1 MCSIHS
7 YNCIAIAIRNCNY
20 LLYSI
25 STLSL
30 IYKGIGFPTRES
42 TSSPLFEHKTTQE
55 TDEMEDL
62 EVKMEASE
70 PQQTVRTPEPG
81 LQDVFDRIKTHF
93 PPAKVK
99 KIMQT
104 DEDIGKVSQATP
116 VIAGRSLEF
125 FIALLVKRS
134 SEVARQLGCKRIS
147 GEVMKETILTDEK
160 FDFLR
165 ENVCG
170 EAADQGQ
177 EDQEQDSPQED

>member
-1 MCSIHS
+1 
-7 YNCIAIAIRNCNY
+7 
-20 LLYSI
+20 
-25 STLSL
+25 
-30 IYKGIGFPTRES
+30 
-42 TSSPLFEHKTTQE
+42 
-55 TDEMEDL
+55 MEDL
-62 EVKMEASE
+62 EVKKDPSE
-70 PQQTVRTPEPG
+70 PPQNAAMPDPG
-81 LQDVFDRIKTHF
+81 LQEVFDRIKTHF

-147 GEVMKETILTDEK
+147 GEVMKETILADEK

-170 EAADQGQ
+170 ETADQEQ
-177 EDQEQDSPQED
+177 DDQDQDSPQED

>member
-1 MCSIHS
+1 M
-7 YNCIAIAIRNCNY
+7 
-20 LLYSI
+20 
-25 STLSL
+25 
-30 IYKGIGFPTRES
+30 
-42 TSSPLFEHKTTQE
+42 
-55 TDEMEDL
+55 DENVMEDQNHL
-62 EVKMEASE
+62 SGTVTPSAEAELAATTATTTKIPDEKAVME
-70 PQQTVRTPEPG
+70 
-81 LQDVFDRIKTHF
+81 LQDVFDKIKTHF

-134 SEVARQLGCKRIS
+134 SDTARKLGCKRIS

-170 EAADQGQ
+170 EKFEPEGDDQDP
-177 EDQEQDSPQED
+177 ESSMNE

>member
-1 MCSIHS
+1 M
-7 YNCIAIAIRNCNY
+7 
-20 LLYSI
+20 
-25 STLSL
+25 
-30 IYKGIGFPTRES
+30 
-42 TSSPLFEHKTTQE
+42 
-55 TDEMEDL
+55 DENVMEDQNQL
-62 EVKMEASE
+62 ADAVAPATEAEMTTTTTTTTKVPDEKAVME
-70 PQQTVRTPEPG
+70 
-81 LQDVFDRIKTHF
+81 LQDVFDKIKTHF

-134 SEVARQLGCKRIS
+134 SDTARRLGCKRIS

-170 EAADQGQ
+170 EKFEAEGDDQ
-177 EDQEQDSPQED
+177 DQDSSMNE

>member
-1 MCSIHS
+1 MLI
-7 YNCIAIAIRNCNY
+7 
-20 LLYSI
+20 
-25 STLSL
+25 TLHTPRS
-30 IYKGIGFPTRES
+30 PHRRDS
-42 TSSPLFEHKTTQE
+42 TSGN
-55 TDEMEDL
+55 EMDDAVLKE
-62 EVKMEASE
+62 EPASA
-70 PQQTVRTPEPG
+70 PEPATVSLTE
-81 LQDVFDRIKTHF
+81 LQEVFDKIKTHF

-134 SEVARQLGCKRIS
+134 SEVARQIGCKRIS
-147 GEVMKETILTDEK
+147 GEVMKETILNDEK

-170 EAADQGQ
+170 EAQ
-177 EDQEQDSPQED
+177 EQESAQDSPADE

>member
-1 MCSIHS
+1 
-7 YNCIAIAIRNCNY
+7 
-20 LLYSI
+20 
-25 STLSL
+25 
-30 IYKGIGFPTRES
+30 
-42 TSSPLFEHKTTQE
+42 
-55 TDEMEDL
+55 MEDL
-62 EVKMEASE
+62 GVKNEPSE
-70 PQQTVRTPEPG
+70 LPRAPATPEPG
-81 LQDVFDRIKTHF
+81 LQEVFDRIKTHF

-147 GEVMKETILTDEK
+147 GEVMKETILADEK

-170 EAADQGQ
+170 EPADQ
-177 EDQEQDSPQED
+177 DQDDKSQDSPQDD

>member
-1 MCSIHS
+1 MDE
-7 YNCIAIAIRNCNY
+7 NV
-20 LLYSI
+20 LEEQ
-25 STLSL
+25 
-30 IYKGIGFPTRES
+30 PTV
-42 TSSPLFEHKTTQE
+42 TT
-55 TDEMEDL
+55 TKVPDEKAVME
-62 EVKMEASE
+62 
-70 PQQTVRTPEPG
+70 
-81 LQDVFDRIKTHF
+81 LQDVFDKIKTHF

-134 SEVARQLGCKRIS
+134 SDTARRLGCKRIS

-170 EAADQGQ
+170 EKFGGDD
-177 EDQEQDSPQED
+177 EQEQDSSTNE

>member
-1 MCSIHS
+1 M
-7 YNCIAIAIRNCNY
+7 
-20 LLYSI
+20 
-25 STLSL
+25 
-30 IYKGIGFPTRES
+30 
-42 TSSPLFEHKTTQE
+42 
-55 TDEMEDL
+55 DENIMEDQNQSADAVAPTTDAELAAATAATTKVPDEKAVMEL
-62 EVKMEASE
+62 E
-70 PQQTVRTPEPG
+70 
-81 LQDVFDRIKTHF
+81 DVFDKIKTHF

-134 SEVARQLGCKRIS
+134 SDTARRLGCKRIS

-170 EAADQGQ
+170 EKFEVEGDDQ
-177 EDQEQDSPQED
+177 DQDSSTNE

>member
-1 MCSIHS
+1 MDETLA
-7 YNCIAIAIRNCNY
+7 NEEPMAPLAAI
-20 LLYSI
+20 
-25 STLSL
+25 
-30 IYKGIGFPTRES
+30 
-42 TSSPLFEHKTTQE
+42 QE
-55 TDEMEDL
+55 PIQE
-62 EVKMEASE
+62 
-70 PQQTVRTPEPG
+70 
-81 LQDVFDRIKTHF
+81 LQEVFDRIKTHF

-134 SEVARQLGCKRIS
+134 SDVARQVGCKRIS
-147 GEVMKETILTDEK
+147 GEVMKETILADEK

-170 EAADQGQ
+170 EAGEP
-177 EDQEQDSPQED
+177 EDSDSQNEQREDCESESR

>member
-1 MCSIHS
+1 MEEQ
-7 YNCIAIAIRNCNY
+7 
-20 LLYSI
+20 LL
-25 STLSL
+25 
-30 IYKGIGFPTRES
+30 KR
-42 TSSPLFEHKTTQE
+42 
-55 TDEMEDL
+55 
-62 EVKMEASE
+62 E
-70 PQQTVRTPEPG
+70 PQEVIQPIESAG
-81 LQDVFDRIKTHF
+81 SAKSDAELQEMFDKIKTHF

-134 SEVARQLGCKRIS
+134 SDVAKQMGCKRIS
-147 GEVMKETILTDEK
+147 GEVMKKTILKDER

-170 EAADQGQ
+170 ETG
-177 EDQEQDSPQED
+177 EEEEQDDSPVDE

>member
-1 MCSIHS
+1 ML
-7 YNCIAIAIRNCNY
+7 NN
-20 LLYSI
+20 
-25 STLSL
+25 
-30 IYKGIGFPTRES
+30 ES
-42 TSSPLFEHKTTQE
+42 SESAPPLEMTDNVKPDIELQE
-55 TDEMEDL
+55 M
-62 EVKMEASE
+62 
-70 PQQTVRTPEPG
+70 
-81 LQDVFDRIKTHF
+81 FDKIKTHF

-134 SEVARQLGCKRIS
+134 SDVAKQMGCKRIS
-147 GEVMKETILTDEK
+147 GEVMKETILTDER

-170 EAADQGQ
+170 ETGDA
-177 EDQEQDSPQED
+177 EQPEDSPMDE

>member
-1 MCSIHS
+1 
-7 YNCIAIAIRNCNY
+7 
-20 LLYSI
+20 
-25 STLSL
+25 
-30 IYKGIGFPTRES
+30 
-42 TSSPLFEHKTTQE
+42 
-55 TDEMEDL
+55 MEDHVL
-62 EVKMEASE
+62 DNNPAEELPTLNAEMNAAAPTE
-70 PQQTVRTPEPG
+70 
-81 LQDVFDRIKTHF
+81 LQEVFDKIKTHF

-134 SEVARQLGCKRIS
+134 SDTAKEMGCKRIS

-170 EAADQGQ
+170 ETDDLQHQ
-177 EDQEQDSPQED
+177 QDSPIDD

>member
-1 MCSIHS
+1 MDETILKQEQPPALDPNTMS
-7 YNCIAIAIRNCNY
+7 
-20 LLYSI
+20 
-25 STLSL
+25 LSEL
-30 IYKGIGFPTRES
+30 
-42 TSSPLFEHKTTQE
+42 H
-55 TDEMEDL
+55 
-62 EVKMEASE
+62 
-70 PQQTVRTPEPG
+70 
-81 LQDVFDRIKTHF
+81 DVFDKIKTHF

-134 SEVARQLGCKRIS
+134 SEVARKIGCKRIS

-170 EAADQGQ
+170 EAQ
-177 EDQEQDSPQED
+177 EEESTHDSPVEDASL

>member
-1 MCSIHS
+1 MDE
-7 YNCIAIAIRNCNY
+7 NVLEDQNQLAGAVPPGTDAE
-20 LLYSI
+20 LAAAQAA
-25 STLSL
+25 
-30 IYKGIGFPTRES
+30 
-42 TSSPLFEHKTTQE
+42 TTKVP
-55 TDEMEDL
+55 DEKAVME
-62 EVKMEASE
+62 
-70 PQQTVRTPEPG
+70 
-81 LQDVFDRIKTHF
+81 LQDVFDKIKTHF

-134 SEVARQLGCKRIS
+134 SDTARRLGCKRIS

-170 EAADQGQ
+170 EKFEAEDDDQ
-177 EDQEQDSPQED
+177 DQDSSMNE